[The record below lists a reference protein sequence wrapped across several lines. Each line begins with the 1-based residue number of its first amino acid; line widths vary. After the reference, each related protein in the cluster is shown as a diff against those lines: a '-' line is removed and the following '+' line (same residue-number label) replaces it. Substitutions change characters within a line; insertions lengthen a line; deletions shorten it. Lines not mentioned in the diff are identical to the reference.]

1 MPKRK
6 LLQNDKGFTLVE
18 IIAVLIILGILAVL
32 AVSRYVDL
40 EQKARKNV
48 FSTVLNEIN
57 AREFLAWSDQ
67 KISGSGYV
75 SDAKIFGEMN
85 YDVDPNWAWNPGDPT
100 ISGGTLNFKGESF
113 TLSRATSTNQIPA
126 VWNLK

>member
-1 MPKRK
+1 M
-6 LLQNDKGFTLVE
+6 VE

-40 EQKARKNV
+40 EQNARKNV

-57 AREFLAWSDQ
+57 AREFLTWSDQ